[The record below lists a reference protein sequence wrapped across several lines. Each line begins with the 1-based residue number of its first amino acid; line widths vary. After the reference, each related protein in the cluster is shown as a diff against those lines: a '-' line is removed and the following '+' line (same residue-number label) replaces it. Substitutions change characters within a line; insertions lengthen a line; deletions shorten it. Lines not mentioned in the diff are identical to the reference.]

1 MRSRSS
7 LLSAIRL
14 LLFRSLLAACGTVV
28 GVSETLVEVCET
40 TLAGTIGTP
49 VDDCDKLVL
58 EMSLAGDKR
67 GNDVAPPCN

>member
-14 LLFRSLLAACGTVV
+14 LLFRSLLQACGTVV
-28 GVSETLVEVCET
+28 GVNDILVEVCE

-58 EMSLAGDKR
+58 GMSFAGDKR
-67 GNDVAPPCN
+67 GMDVAPARN

>member
-14 LLFRSLLAACGTVV
+14 LLFRSLLVACGTVV
-28 GVSETLVEVCET
+28 GVNDILVEVSETLVS
-40 TLAGTIGTP
+40 TIGTP

-58 EMSLAGDKR
+58 GMSFAGDKR
-67 GNDVAPPCN
+67 GSDVAPARD